1 MRAVFAD
8 TFFFH
13 ALLDRGDARH
23 AQAIVESRTPQR
35 RFVTTEAVLME
46 LGDALHLPGERG
58 EFTAIVDLVRKSA
71 AWELVPAS
79 AALFQAG
86 LEIFRRYSDKEWQMT
101 DCISIAVMRQRH
113 LREVLTGD
121 AHFEQAGFKAL
132 LR

>member
-13 ALLDRGDARH
+13 ALLDRSEAMHAR
-23 AQAIVESRTPQR
+23 AIVESRAPQR

-46 LGDALHLPGERG
+46 LGDALNQPDERG
-58 EFTAIVDLVRKSA
+58 EFTAIVDMVRKNS

-79 AALFQAG
+79 AELFMEG
-86 LEIFRRYSDKEWQMT
+86 LSIFRRYSDKEWQMT
-101 DCISIAVMRQRH
+101 DCISIAVMRKRH
-113 LREVLTGD
+113 LREALTGD

-132 LR
+132 LK

>member
-13 ALLDRGDARH
+13 ALLDRGEAMHAR
-23 AQAIVESRTPQR
+23 AIVASRTPQR
-35 RFVTTEAVLME
+35 RFITTEAVLME
-46 LGDALHLPGERG
+46 LGDALHLPGERR
-58 EFTAIVDLVRKSA
+58 EFTAIVDMVRKHA

-79 AALFQAG
+79 PALFQAG
-86 LEIFRRYSDKEWQMT
+86 LEIFRHHADKAWQMT
-101 DCISIAVMRQRH
+101 DCISIALMRKRH

-121 AHFEQAGFKAL
+121 AHFEQAGFTAL